1 METKTNF
8 RVRVMK
14 YAHQLLKATGNSWR
28 FCMLKAWELYRLA
41 KKMRNGVVKFAY
53 EKTDGS
59 IRLAEGTLMDV
70 PAGATVRGK
79 RITKPSYKTFAYFD
93 IQKAEMR
100 CFKIE
105 NLITIY

>member
-1 METKTNF
+1 MVSKTNF

-14 YAHQLLKATGNSWR
+14 YAHQLLKSTHKSWR
-28 FCMLKAWELYRLA
+28 YCLLKAWELYRLA
-41 KKMRNGVVKFAY
+41 KKMLEGVVKFVF

-59 IRLAEGTLMDV
+59 IRTAFGTLVNV
-70 PAGATVRGK
+70 PAGDTNKGK
-79 RITKPSYKTFAYFD
+79 RMTKPSYKTFSYFD
-93 IQKAEMR
+93 IDKSEFR